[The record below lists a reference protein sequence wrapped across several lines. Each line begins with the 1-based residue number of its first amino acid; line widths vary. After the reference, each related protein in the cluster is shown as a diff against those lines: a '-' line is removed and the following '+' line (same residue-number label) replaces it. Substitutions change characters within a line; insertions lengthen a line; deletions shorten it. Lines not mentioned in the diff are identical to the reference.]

1 VTEVVVEIAIV
12 VLLVLVGVTQCL
24 PGLLAVTPERIPAA
38 YGVTVEGPDL
48 ALLLRHR
55 AVLLALPG
63 VLVLVSAGVADLRWA
78 AVAACAACAA
88 SMASFVVLLALTP
101 GVGRE
106 SRRVAAVDVVAVV
119 ALVAVAV
126 LMLLD

>member
-1 VTEVVVEIAIV
+1 MEIAIV

-78 AVAACAACAA
+78 AVAACGA

-106 SRRVAAVDVVAVV
+106 SRRVASVDVVAVV
-119 ALVAVAV
+119 ALVAVTV